1 MKLIGLTGGIG
12 SGKST
17 VASIFMTLGIPVY
30 ITDKAGKELMH
41 SDPEV
46 KAQIIAL
53 LGHDAYT
60 AEGML
65 NSGWIASQVFPDPA
79 LLDQLNAIV
88 HPAVA
93 RDVAKWIALPENA
106 HAPYLLKESALL
118 LEEDLT
124 AGLDD
129 IILVVAAE
137 AERMRR
143 VMERDGV
150 TQEQVMQRMKNQ
162 WPDEKKIPLADYVI
176 YNDSGRSLI
185 EQVMDMDTMIRHT
198 PRSL

>member
-30 ITDKAGKELMH
+30 IADKAGKEIMQQ
-41 SDPEV
+41 DPAV
-46 KAQIIAL
+46 KAQIMAL
-53 LGHDAYT
+53 LGSGAYT
-60 AEGML
+60 AEGSL
-65 NSGWIASQVFPDPA
+65 NSGWIASQVFPNPA

-93 RDVAKWIALPENA
+93 RDVVKWIALPENS

-118 LEEDLT
+118 FEENLT

-137 AERMRR
+137 AERIQR
-143 VMERDGV
+143 VMERDHV
-150 TQEQVMQRMKNQ
+150 TQEQVVQRMKNQ
-162 WPDEKKIPLADYVI
+162 WPDEKKIPLAGYVI

-185 EQVMDMDTMIRHT
+185 EQSMH
-198 PRSL
+198 

>member
-30 ITDKAGKELMH
+30 VADKAGKELMQH
-41 SDPEV
+41 DPGV
-46 KAQIIAL
+46 KAQILEL
-53 LGHDAYT
+53 LGPGAYSD
-60 AEGML
+60 EGNL
-65 NSGWIASQVFPDPA
+65 NSQWIASRVFPNPA

-93 RDVAKWIALPENA
+93 HDVAQWITLPENS
-106 HAPYLLKESALL
+106 HAPYLIKESALL
-118 LEEDLT
+118 FEEDLT
-124 AGLDD
+124 SNLDAV
-129 IILVVAAE
+129 ILIVASE
-137 AERMRR
+137 AERIQR
-143 VMERDGV
+143 VMERDHV
-150 TQEQVMQRMKNQ
+150 TQEQVVQRMKNQ

-185 EQVMDMDTMIRHT
+185 EQVMDIDAMIRNT
-198 PRSL
+198 

>member
-30 ITDKAGKELMH
+30 VADKAGKELMQH
-41 SDPEV
+41 DPEV

-53 LGHDAYT
+53 LGPDAY
-60 AEGML
+60 AEGKL
-65 NSGWIASQVFPDPA
+65 NSGWIATQVFPNPA

-93 RDVAKWIALPENA
+93 RDVANWIMLPENSQ
-106 HAPYLLKESALL
+106 APYLLKESALL
-118 LEEDLT
+118 FEENLT
-124 AGLDD
+124 ASLDE

-137 AERMRR
+137 DERIRR
-143 VMERDGV
+143 VMERDHV
-150 TQEQVMQRMKNQ
+150 TAEQVMQRMKNQ
-162 WPDEKKIPLADYVI
+162 WTDEKKIPLADYVI

-185 EQVMDMDTMIRHT
+185 EQVMDIDLMIRNAK
-198 PRSL
+198 